1 MGLRPAILPTFYTS
15 HVPRPT
21 PLRTKDEDVG
31 SRERKGRRFASSI
44 SSPRTIAPLLLT
56 GDERFISEDGKSR
69 TVYSLDF
76 RSMDFKVTPANIFV
90 LEETY
95 DIENVKKRISLVA
108 SLNKESSNSDDASVD
123 LFSFDLQEINNGYKT
138 AGKDQ

>member
-1 MGLRPAILPTFYTS
+1 MDDGWLDWKSGRRSGGGGSVGEQAETLKRNFGLMTGYFAHFL
-15 HVPRPT
+15 PRPT
-21 PLRTKDEDVG
+21 SHPPLRTKDQDVG

-76 RSMDFKVTPANIFV
+76 RSMMDFKVTPANVVV

-95 DIENVKKRISLVA
+95 GIENVKKKISLVA
-108 SLNKESSNSDDASVD
+108 SLNK
-123 LFSFDLQEINNGYKT
+123 
-138 AGKDQ
+138 